1 VYQRYNPA
9 KSASA
14 SSTDG
19 ATTFTLDALG
29 RVTKAT
35 NPDNSF
41 VATVY
46 GVQTSQTSTV
56 RTITVTDEAG
66 VSRTMQYDGLGR
78 MVAATEAS
86 GSTSYSYDALDNLT
100 GVTQG
105 SQTRSFAYDSLKRL
119 KEAHNPETTDQ
130 THDQS
135 LQFIS
140 YTYDKAGNL
149 ASRSDGRFTICH
161 GSIVSGKC
169 DGLGYDALN
178 RLILVTYSDPNTP
191 TVTHCY
197 DGLTVSAT
205 TCAGAAGNGQWMRQ
219 TWSGTIAGG
228 APRNFTSYSFDPAGR
243 LIASQQ
249 TTAGAPSSPFSYSY
263 YNDDRL
269 ASITYPSGRTVV
281 TCYDYNGR
289 PVWVSGSRS
298 TADCT
303 SGAAL
308 NTPAY
313 AAVTGYTPSG
323 GILSMGLGNGLTET
337 TAYNSRLQPTQ
348 VQAGSLLTIGY
359 DYTSPQAVCASQP
372 NAPAYPNNGN
382 VRRQTIARGA
392 SSWAQ
397 SYCYDDGL
405 NRLTMGGGVGF
416 RIVVADLRI

>member
-1 VYQRYNPA
+1 LDEQFVGEFGEQRFHTIYDPFGRPTKATESGTDTLVTTTVYDGAGRVYQRYNPA

-105 SQTRSFAYDSLKRL
+105 SQTRSFRYDSLKRL

-135 LQFIS
+135 LQFIT

-205 TCAGAAGNGQWMRQ
+205 ACAGAAGRHEGIVRV
-219 TWSGTIAGG
+219 
-228 APRNFTSYSFDPAGR
+228 R
-243 LIASQQ
+243 L
-249 TTAGAPSSPFSYSY
+249 
-263 YNDDRL
+263 
-269 ASITYPSGRTVV
+269 
-281 TCYDYNGR
+281 
-289 PVWVSGSRS
+289 
-298 TADCT
+298 
-303 SGAAL
+303 
-308 NTPAY
+308 
-313 AAVTGYTPSG
+313 
-323 GILSMGLGNGLTET
+323 LS
-337 TAYNSRLQPTQ
+337 
-348 VQAGSLLTIGY
+348 
-359 DYTSPQAVCASQP
+359 
-372 NAPAYPNNGN
+372 
-382 VRRQTIARGA
+382 
-392 SSWAQ
+392 
-397 SYCYDDGL
+397 
-405 NRLTMGGGVGF
+405 
-416 RIVVADLRI
+416 